1 MSEAMSDRNPLDE
14 IPNPDARLDELE
26 YRLRTDTE
34 PDGIEAALRA
44 LTDPY
49 PPMRH
54 RAASALAARVDEP
67 LANLFGAIVLEN
79 EEAMG
84 RARAEL
90 NVDRPPE
97 IVPDA
102 SMRQAACRILA
113 HAQGEAV
120 HRILQ
125 QAAGDPDADVR
136 YQALVA
142 LHNVDISDEELERT
156 VGARLQ
162 DSDSEVATVA
172 AQITAEKGWTTY
184 TEALEKIWNR
194 THGDARLQFTI
205 ALAELAG
212 THGADLSSDTL
223 DAVVDELT
231 DALGDE
237 ETIAGASRALVA
249 LGAARAREPLRSV
262 LDRWFVHPLL
272 RVEAAAALVELDDE
286 RGREYLADAL
296 DHSRDDVR
304 GYALRS
310 VGRLQMGDHFS
321 RLVELAESDDYHA
334 DTAILALAE
343 WGTDEALDALEEA
356 SASNPDDELRQL
368 AQRALVQRRELGR
381 FEPALFEF
389 L

>member
-1 MSEAMSDRNPLDE
+1 MSDRKPLSE
-14 IPNPDARLDELE
+14 IPNPDTRLDELE
-26 YRLRTDTE
+26 YRLRADTE
-34 PDGIEAALRA
+34 PNGVEAALRA
-44 LTDPY
+44 LSDSY
-49 PPMRH
+49 PPIRH
-54 RAASALAARVDEP
+54 RATSALAARVDEP

-84 RARAEL
+84 RALADL
-90 NVDRPPE
+90 KFAHPPDL
-97 IVPDA
+97 VPDTA
-102 SMRQAACRILA
+102 MRQAACRILA

-125 QAAGDPDADVR
+125 EAASDPEADVR

-142 LHNVDISDEELERT
+142 LHNVDIPDEELERS

-162 DSDSEVATVA
+162 DADTEVATVA
-172 AQITAEKGWTTY
+172 AQITAEKGWTAY
-184 TEALEKIWNR
+184 AQAIEKIWER
-194 THGDARLQFTI
+194 TRGDSRLQFAI

-212 THGADLSSDTL
+212 THDADLEPETL
-223 DAVVDELT
+223 EALVDELT

-249 LGAARAREPLRSV
+249 LGAERAREPLRSV
-262 LDRWFVHPLL
+262 IDRWFVHPLL
-272 RVEAAAALVELDDE
+272 RVEAAAALVELNDE
-286 RGREYLADAL
+286 RGRAYLAEAL

-304 GYALRS
+304 GYALRCA
-310 VGRLQMGDHFS
+310 GRLQMDEHFGHI
-321 RLVELAESDDYHA
+321 VELAKGDDYHT

-343 WGTDEALDALEEA
+343 WGTERALEALERVSRTHSDE
-356 SASNPDDELRQL
+356 ELRRL
-368 AQRALVQRRELGR
+368 AERALVQRRELGR

>member
-1 MSEAMSDRNPLDE
+1 MSERKPLSE

-26 YRLRTDTE
+26 YRLRAGTE
-34 PDGIEAALRA
+34 PDGVEAALRA
-44 LTDPY
+44 LSDAY
-49 PPMRH
+49 PPIRH
-54 RAASALAARVDEP
+54 RATSALASRVDEP
-67 LANLFGAIVLEN
+67 LANLFGAIVLEH

-84 RARAEL
+84 RALADL
-90 NVDRPPE
+90 NVVHPPE
-97 IVPDA
+97 LVPDA
-102 SMRQAACRILA
+102 AMRQAGCRILA

-125 QAAGDPDADVR
+125 EAASDPEDDVR

-142 LHNVDISDEELERT
+142 LHNVDIPEIELERT

-162 DSDSEVATVA
+162 DSDSEVAAVA
-172 AQITAEKGWTTY
+172 AQITAEEGWTNY
-184 TEALEKIWNR
+184 APAIAKIWRR
-194 THGDARLQFTI
+194 TRRDSRLQVAI

-212 THGADLSSDTL
+212 THDADLEPATL
-223 DAVVDELT
+223 DALVDELT

-249 LGAARAREPLRSV
+249 LGANRAREPLQSV
-262 LDRWFVHPLL
+262 LDRWFVHPIL

-286 RGREYLADAL
+286 RGRDHLAEAL

-304 GYALRS
+304 GYALRCA
-310 VGRLQMGDHFS
+310 GRLQLDEHFDHIAGVAEGD
-321 RLVELAESDDYHA
+321 AYHS

-343 WGTDEALDALEEA
+343 WGSDRALEALERVSET
-356 SASNPDDELRQL
+356 NPDDELRRM
-368 AQRALVQRRELGR
+368 AERALIQRRELGR